1 MKKRIVNKRIK
12 RDTTASI
19 WRKHLREWMD
29 IIRAIDQKESM
40 FELLKSM
47 KMMSEEYL
55 MTDLDYIRRNIA
67 IDMWHFDYTQ
77 MEKYCYNRWN
87 MRAKDFA
94 KLKY

>member
-1 MKKRIVNKRIK
+1 
-12 RDTTASI
+12 
-19 WRKHLREWMD
+19 MD

-55 MTDLDYIRRNIA
+55 MTDFDYIRRNIA
-67 IDMWHFDYTQ
+67 IDMWHFDYIK

>member
-19 WRKHLREWMD
+19 WRKHLREWMN

-40 FELLKSM
+40 FKLLKSM
-47 KMMSEEYL
+47 KIMSEEYL

-67 IDMWHFDYTQ
+67 IDMWHFDYNKKK
-77 MEKYCYNRWN
+77 KYCYNRWN

>member
-12 RDTTASI
+12 RDATASI

-29 IIRAIDQKESM
+29 IIRTIDQKESM
-40 FELLKSM
+40 FEMLLSM

-77 MEKYCYNRWN
+77 LEKYCYNRWN
-87 MRAKDFA
+87 MRAKDFS